1 MALFN
6 ALPGAIAQG
15 LIWGIMAIGLYI
27 TYKVLD
33 FADLTV
39 DGSICTGAVVCAVLI
54 GAGVNAWLAIIVAF
68 LAGALCGIVTGV
80 FHTVMGIPPILAGI
94 LTQLILWSVNL
105 KILGRANMTV
115 NGRTNYVILSQLNVG
130 MAILALVGFI
140 AVSIAVLYG
149 FFGTEKGCSIR
160 ATGSNENMAR
170 AQGINVKVNKVIALA
185 ISNGFVAL
193 SGALL
198 AQYQGFA
205 DINMGR
211 GAIVIGLAAI
221 IIGEAI
227 VSKISSNFIVK
238 LLGCALGGVIYYIV
252 YQVVIFLGIDTD
264 LLKMLSAIVVAIF
277 LAIPYWRKK
286 IFNGRVKAGGN
297 GSNKNLF
304 DRIKDAVVNRKKG
317 EIAETEYATTEG
329 VNSSAVVEPEADKT
343 AEADGQKN
351 SESGINQNAEE
362 ETNA

>member
-1 MALFN
+1 M
-6 ALPGAIAQG
+6 PGAIAQG

-54 GAGVNAWLAIIVAF
+54 AAGVNAWAAIIVAF
-68 LAGALCGIVTGV
+68 IAGAFCGIVTGL
-80 FHTVMGIPPILAGI
+80 FHTVMGIPPILSGI

-105 KILGRANMTV
+105 KILGKANMPI
-115 NGRTNYVILSQLNVG
+115 NARNNYVILTQLNVG
-130 MAILALVGFI
+130 MAILAVVGFV
-140 AVSIAVLYG
+140 AVSIILLYG
-149 FFGTEKGCSIR
+149 FFGTEKGAAIR

-227 VSKISSNFIVK
+227 VSRISSHFMVK
-238 LLGCALGGVIYYIV
+238 LLGCALGGVIYYVV
-252 YQVVIFLGIDTD
+252 YQAVIMMGIDTD
-264 LLKMLSAIVVAIF
+264 LLKMLSALVVAVF
-277 LAIPYWRKK
+277 LGVPYWKRQFFTKSGKPKADDDNDNSNGLKK
-286 IFNGRVKAGGN
+286 LCSKFTALFK
-297 GSNKNLF
+297 KNA
-304 DRIKDAVVNRKKG
+304 K
-317 EIAETEYATTEG
+317 
-329 VNSSAVVEPEADKT
+329 
-343 AEADGQKN
+343 
-351 SESGINQNAEE
+351 EE
-362 ETNA
+362 EAQLTEPVEEIPTEEIPTEVEKSEGSEVEENA

>member
-1 MALFN
+1 MSLLN

-15 LIWGIMAIGLYI
+15 LIWGLMAIGLYI
-27 TYKVLD
+27 TYKILD

-54 GAGVNAWLAIIVAF
+54 AAGVNAWAAIIVAF
-68 LAGALCGIVTGV
+68 LAGVACGMITGL
-80 FHTVMGIPPILAGI
+80 FHTAMGIPPILSGI
-94 LTQLILWSVNL
+94 LTQLMLWSINL
-105 KILGRANMTV
+105 KILGKANMPISA
-115 NGRTNYVILSQLNVG
+115 RTNYVILTQLSVG
-130 MAILALVGFI
+130 MAILAAVGFVI
-140 AVSIAVLYG
+140 VSIGVLYG
-149 FFGTEKGCSIR
+149 FFGTEKGCAIR

-252 YQVVIFLGIDTD
+252 YQFVIWLGIDTD

-277 LAIPYWRKK
+277 LALPYWRKQ
-286 IFNGRVKAGGN
+286 IFNKTGKGKGDLKSNPFADALQKVTDKIKGTFVKGG
-297 GSNKNLF
+297 KPQE
-304 DRIKDAVVNRKKG
+304 A
-317 EIAETEYATTEG
+317 TES
-329 VNSSAVVEPEADKT
+329 VT
-343 AEADGQKN
+343 AE
-351 SESGINQNAEE
+351 STVTETTEE
-362 ETNA
+362 ETVVPTLDEIEESTEKEEEDA